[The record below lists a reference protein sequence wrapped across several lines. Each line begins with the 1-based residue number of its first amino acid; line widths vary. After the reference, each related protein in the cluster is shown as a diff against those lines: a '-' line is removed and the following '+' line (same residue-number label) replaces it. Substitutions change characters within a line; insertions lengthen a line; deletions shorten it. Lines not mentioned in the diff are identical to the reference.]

1 MFYIYNAPR
10 KCIYLVGIDEVGRGP
25 IAGPVAVA
33 AVLLYSKGSYS
44 HFEGI
49 KDSKKLSPLQ
59 RENWFNKI
67 TQLKD
72 EQLLDFAVSF
82 VGNEMI
88 DKCGIVHSTQSALA
102 RALEQICVEPDK
114 IQVLLDGGL
123 IAPTQF
129 QFQETIIKGDEKEP
143 LIAAASIIAKVTRD
157 QLMTNVIDAR
167 YPGYGF
173 ASHKGY
179 GSQMHLEAIERLGP
193 CSIHRM
199 SFAPLRNRTNGWSGD
214 G

>member
-143 LIAAASIIAKVTRD
+143 LIAAASIIAKVSRD
-157 QLMTNVIDAR
+157 RKMIR
-167 YPGYGF
+167 YAQEFNQYGF
-173 ASHKGY
+173 EKHKGY
-179 GSQMHLEAIERLGP
+179 GTKKHYVALKKHGMCQL
-193 CSIHRM
+193 HRR
-199 SFAPLRNRTNGWSGD
+199 SFLSGLD
-214 G
+214 K